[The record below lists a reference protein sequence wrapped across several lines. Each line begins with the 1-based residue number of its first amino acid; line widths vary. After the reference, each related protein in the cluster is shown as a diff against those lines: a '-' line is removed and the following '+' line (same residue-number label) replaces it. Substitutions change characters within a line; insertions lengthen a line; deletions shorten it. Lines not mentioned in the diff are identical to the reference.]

1 LVIASQIAWALA
13 FMLALAWV
21 LAQGDDIV
29 PIPGTK
35 RRRYLDENIG
45 ALDVHLAPDEL
56 ADHLAGRSGC
66 RLTLFRGGHAGDQSV
81 NVAACSTAFPSDS
94 LKSSAL

>member
-1 LVIASQIAWALA
+1 
-13 FMLALAWV
+13 V

-45 ALDVHLAPDEL
+45 AAKVRLSATDLAEVERAMPT
-56 ADHLAGRSGC
+56 AAIAGRRYDET
-66 RLTLFRGGHAGDQSV
+66 RLQAV
-81 NVAACSTAFPSDS
+81 NR
-94 LKSSAL
+94 